1 MSNADVYRER
11 AAECQ
16 RQADAVVS
24 ESARKALRDIA
35 QKYLKLAANEE
46 RSARLPGLGDGKGT
60 PPPDARD

>member
-46 RSARLPGLGDGKGT
+46 RSDFESAVPEYEGECQ
-60 PPPDARD
+60 